1 MSEEQLKKLEA
12 LQEQLS
18 RIQRENEL
26 LKDAVQSMN
35 KLISYN
41 LERDKNELL

>member
-41 LERDKNELL
+41 LERDKK